1 MPSPQYP
8 YEEPRKTRKW
18 SVIIFGVIG
27 ILLLIGII
35 WFFVWRPASSVSEEG
50 SNFLDNLNV
59 NNTGSDNGGLE
70 FVCNED
76 FYNCDDF
83 ETQLEAQNVF
93 DACGPEDIHGLDNDG
108 DGVVC
113 ESLP

>member
-1 MPSPQYP
+1 MPPPQYQ
-8 YEEPRKTRKW
+8 YSEPTKTRKW
-18 SVIIFGVIG
+18 SVIIFGAIG

-35 WFFVWRPASSVSEEG
+35 WFFVWNPASSVSEEG
-50 SNFLDNLNV
+50 SNFLDNIN
-59 NNTGSDNGGLE
+59 SDNGGSE
-70 FVCNED
+70 FDYHCNED

-83 ETQLEAQNVF
+83 ETQVEAQAVF
-93 DACGPEDIHGLDNDG
+93 DECGSDDIHGLDNDG